1 MKYCPNCNKHIEND
15 AQRFCT
21 VCGASLI
28 EKNTC
33 PKCNTENSPK
43 YTFCIKCG
51 TPLKGNRNTPS
62 QAPTPINYSVKKE
75 NKNNNTKLMII
86 AAAAAVVVIAGLAF
100 YFFSGSHNQSNVAS
114 KVTEPQK
121 NTSQSQTEQ
130 VPQAPSQSTIPS
142 NTPIPPQ
149 PPAFPQITSN
159 AIVNASHSSADHEGN
174 YIHSASLAIDGNIQ
188 SCWSEGAPEWGV
200 GEFITIYFD
209 GTYKVRGMNIWT
221 GHQKSLEL
229 FRQNGRPVAVRVIG
243 SDGSNEQYYL
253 EDRFGMQK
261 VTFRNPINVQ
271 NVRITVEGISP
282 GSKYKDTCIA
292 EVNFF

>member
-1 MKYCPNCNKHIEND
+1 MKYCPNCNKHVEDD
-15 AQRFCT
+15 AQRFCA
-21 VCGASLI
+21 VCGTPLI
-28 EKNTC
+28 EKNIC
-33 PKCNTENSPK
+33 PKCNTENSPE
-43 YTFCIKCG
+43 YAFCIKCG
-51 TPLKGNRNTPS
+51 APLKSKQNIPPQSPVT
-62 QAPTPINYSVKKE
+62 INNPVVKE
-75 NKNNNTKLMII
+75 NKNDNTKLIII
-86 AAAAAVVVIAGLAF
+86 ATAVVAIAGLAF

-121 NTSQSQTEQ
+121 NTSQLQTEQ
-130 VPQAPSQSTIPS
+130 VPQAPIQSTIPS

-149 PPAFPQITSN
+149 PPTFPQITSN

-188 SCWSEGAPEWGV
+188 SCWSEGAPEWGL

-209 GTYKVRGMNIWT
+209 GTYKVSGMNIWT

-253 EDRFGMQK
+253 EDRFGMQR
-261 VTFRNPINVQ
+261 VIFRYPINVQ
-271 NVRITVEGISP
+271 SIRITVEGISP

>member
-1 MKYCPNCNKHIEND
+1 MKYCPNCNKHIEDD
-15 AQRFCT
+15 AQRFCA
-21 VCGASLI
+21 VCGTPLI
-28 EKNTC
+28 ENNIC
-33 PKCNTENSPK
+33 PKCNTENSPE
-43 YTFCIKCG
+43 YAFCIKCG
-51 TPLKGNRNTPS
+51 APLKSKQNIPPQSPVT
-62 QAPTPINYSVKKE
+62 INNPVVKE
-75 NKNNNTKLMII
+75 NKNDNTKLIII
-86 AAAAAVVVIAGLAF
+86 ATAVVAIAGLAF

-121 NTSQSQTEQ
+121 NTSQLQTEQ
-130 VPQAPSQSTIPS
+130 VPQAPIQSTIPS

-149 PPAFPQITSN
+149 PPTFPQITSN

-188 SCWSEGAPEWGV
+188 SCWSEGAPEWGL

-209 GTYKVRGMNIWT
+209 GTYKVSGMNIWT

-253 EDRFGMQK
+253 EDRFGMQR
-261 VTFRNPINVQ
+261 VIFRYPINVQ
-271 NVRITVEGISP
+271 SVRITVEGISP

>member
-1 MKYCPNCNKHIEND
+1 MVH
-15 AQRFCT
+15 Q
-21 VCGASLI
+21 
-28 EKNTC
+28 
-33 PKCNTENSPK
+33 
-43 YTFCIKCG
+43 
-51 TPLKGNRNTPS
+51 
-62 QAPTPINYSVKKE
+62 KE

-86 AAAAAVVVIAGLAF
+86 AAAAAVAVIAGLAF

-149 PPAFPQITSN
+149 PPAFPKITSN

-209 GTYKVRGMNIWT
+209 GTYKVSGMNIWT

>member
-51 TPLKGNRNTPS
+51 TPLKSNRNTPS

-75 NKNNNTKLMII
+75 
-86 AAAAAVVVIAGLAF
+86 
-100 YFFSGSHNQSNVAS
+100 FSGSHNQSNVAS

-149 PPAFPQITSN
+149 PPAFPKITSN

-209 GTYKVRGMNIWT
+209 GTYKVSGMNIWT

>member
-1 MKYCPNCNKHIEND
+1 MKYCPNCNKHVEDD
-15 AQRFCT
+15 AQRFCA
-21 VCGASLI
+21 VCGTPLI
-28 EKNTC
+28 EKNIC
-33 PKCNTENSPK
+33 PKCNTENSPE
-43 YTFCIKCG
+43 YAFCIKCG
-51 TPLKGNRNTPS
+51 APLKSKQNIPPQSPVT
-62 QAPTPINYSVKKE
+62 INNPVVKE
-75 NKNNNTKLMII
+75 NKNDNTKLIII
-86 AAAAAVVVIAGLAF
+86 ATAVVAIAGLAF

-121 NTSQSQTEQ
+121 NTSQLQTEQ
-130 VPQAPSQSTIPS
+130 VPQAPIQSTIPS
-142 NTPIPPQ
+142 NTPIPPT
-149 PPAFPQITSN
+149 FPQITSN

-188 SCWSEGAPEWGV
+188 SCWSEGAPEWGL

-209 GTYKVRGMNIWT
+209 GTYKVSGMNIWT

-253 EDRFGMQK
+253 EDRFGMQR
-261 VTFRNPINVQ
+261 VIFRYPINVQ

>member
-1 MKYCPNCNKHIEND
+1 MKYCPNCNKHVEDD
-15 AQRFCT
+15 AQRFCA
-21 VCGASLI
+21 VCGTPLI
-28 EKNTC
+28 EKNIC
-33 PKCNTENSPK
+33 PKCNTENSPE
-43 YTFCIKCG
+43 YAFCIKCG
-51 TPLKGNRNTPS
+51 APLKSKQNIPPQSPVT
-62 QAPTPINYSVKKE
+62 INNPVVKE
-75 NKNNNTKLMII
+75 NKNDNTKLIII
-86 AAAAAVVVIAGLAF
+86 ATAVVAIAGLAF

-121 NTSQSQTEQ
+121 NTSQLQTEQ
-130 VPQAPSQSTIPS
+130 IPQAPIQSTTPS
-142 NTPIPPQ
+142 NTPIQPP

-188 SCWSEGAPEWGV
+188 SCWSEGAPEWGL

-209 GTYKVRGMNIWT
+209 GTYKVSGMNIWT